1 MIWSCWKPRGTEMSD
16 AMPDSRLFM
25 SPLALRAGLATN
37 EGLNPKKKAWT
48 QAGEAELMPPFTGR
62 QFE

>member
-1 MIWSCWKPRGTEMSD
+1 MSD